1 MTKKKPPKT
10 VIMDWGVDEFTSLY
24 QTGTFLPNDVKERL
38 GLLMPVDVY
47 VQDPYVAKD
56 KQGRDFAEIKVRC
69 EPDLMDGP
77 TSARIAVVD
86 YDADTG
92 KLEKPAKW
100 DAKTRR
106 YVFDSNGKLEPITR
120 KLCGERQFHQVNV
133 WAIIQSVL
141 DIYEETW
148 VLGRSAPW
156 AFEGNRLI
164 VVPHAGYLAN
174 AFYDRRS
181 KSIQFYY
188 FGPEDTRIYTC
199 LSHDII
205 AHETGHAILDGLRPG
220 YIEDSSL
227 QTTAFHEFVADLTA
241 IVTSLLNNELRWTV
255 AAEFLNSLSPDP
267 IEASLK
273 IVSSL
278 AEEFGRYAMGRPYLR
293 SAESTNTVAKLKEKG
308 NTNPYDWS
316 EVLTGAMFDI
326 FKGIVAKYLVKE
338 LKSKKT
344 PTIKQAL
351 LFAVNRFRRLAL
363 QPLDYLPPVDVQ
375 FSDYARA
382 LLKADQLVD
391 PADKDCYGDLIRD
404 CFGKRGIAFPAKK
417 EEQDQPKFYPYDI
430 ERVSRSRT
438 DAYHFL
444 NENRRQLCIPAEQD
458 IDVFDLYQTNKT
470 VIGEG
475 KLPREVVLQYAW
487 REDVELNGP
496 NLGPLAGTTASLL
509 CGGTLVFDDR
519 GNVLSF
525 MRKPGAGEQTISRG
539 RRRIYCK
546 DEQAKGE
553 RRRHELK
560 NYIRGRIEQGYVDLV
575 ERNRPEEID
584 VRPPVV
590 ASQRS
595 DGTVRLEVTPHLRHW
610 KKE

>member
-1 MTKKKPPKT
+1 MLKKKPKT
-10 VIMDWGVDEFTSLY
+10 VIKDWGIEEYSSLC
-24 QTGTFLPNDVKERL
+24 QAGTFLPNKVKERL
-38 GLLMPVDVY
+38 GLVMPIDVY
-47 VQDPYVAKD
+47 LQDPHVAKEN
-56 KQGRDFAEIKVRC
+56 KGIDFAVINLCC

-100 DAKTRR
+100 DAKTKRF
-106 YVFDSNGKLEPITR
+106 VFNYKGKPEPITR
-120 KLCGERQFHQVNV
+120 NRCTEFQFHQVNV
-133 WAIIQSVL
+133 WAIIQSAL
-141 DIYEETW
+141 DIYEATW

-164 VVPHAGYLAN
+164 VVPHAGYMAN
-174 AFYDRRS
+174 AFYDRSS

-188 FGPEDTRIYTC
+188 FGTKDKRGYTC

-241 IVTSLLNNELRWTV
+241 IVTSLLNNELRWMV
-255 AAEFLNSLSPDP
+255 ADEFLHNLSSDPIKASLS
-267 IEASLK
+267 

-278 AEEFGRYAMGRPYLR
+278 AEEFGRYAMDRPYLR
-293 SAESTNTVAKLKEKG
+293 SAESPNTVTKLKEKD

-338 LKSKKT
+338 LKSKKKASA
-344 PTIKQAL
+344 KQAL

-375 FSDYARA
+375 FSDYAQAVLR
-382 LLKADQLVD
+382 ADQLVD
-391 PADKDCYGDLIRD
+391 PADEDGYRDIIRKS
-404 CFGKRGIAFPAKK
+404 FSKRGIVCPVKE
-417 EEQDQPKFYPYDI
+417 EEQDEPDFYAYDM
-430 ERVSRSRT
+430 ERMSRSRT

-458 IDVFDLYQTNKT
+458 IEVVDLYQTSKT

-475 KLPREVVLQYAW
+475 KLPREVVIQYGW
-487 REDVELNGP
+487 REDVELIGSD
-496 NLGPLAGTTASLL
+496 LGPLAETTASLL
-509 CGGTLVFDDR
+509 CGGTLVFDNR
-519 GNVLSF
+519 GNVLF
-525 MRKPGAGEQTISRG
+525 CIRKPGAGVQTISRG
-539 RRRIYCK
+539 KQRSYCK

-553 RRRHELK
+553 QRRKELAS
-560 NYIRGRIEQGYVDLV
+560 YIKGRVEQGYVGLV
-575 ERNRPEEID
+575 ERKRAEEID
-584 VRPPVV
+584 TRPPVV
-590 ASQRS
+590 ASRRE
-595 DGTVRLEVTPHLRHW
+595 DGTMRLEVTPHLRHW

>member
-1 MTKKKPPKT
+1 MTKKPKT
-10 VIMDWGVDEFTSLY
+10 EFVAWGVDEFSSLY
-24 QTGTFLPNDVKERL
+24 QASAFLPNDVKERL
-38 GLLMPVDVY
+38 GLVIPVDVY
-47 VQDPYVAKD
+47 LQDPHVAKEN
-56 KQGRDFAEIKVRC
+56 KGIDFAEINLRC

-86 YDADTG
+86 YDADTD

-100 DAKTRR
+100 DAKARGF
-106 YVFDSNGKLEPITR
+106 VFDYKGKLEPITR
-120 KLCGERQFHQVNV
+120 NRCSEFQFHQVNV
-133 WAIIQSVL
+133 WAIIQSIL

-164 VVPHAGYLAN
+164 VVPHAGYMAN

-188 FGPEDTRIYTC
+188 FGANDKRVYTC
-199 LSHDII
+199 LTHDII
-205 AHETGHAILDGLRPG
+205 AHESGHAILDGLRPG

-241 IVTSLLNNELRWTV
+241 IVSALLNNKLRWTV
-255 AAEFLNSLSPDP
+255 ATEFPNNLSPDP
-267 IEASLK
+267 IAASLE

-278 AEEFGRYAMGRPYLR
+278 AEEFSLYAMNRPYLR
-293 SAESTNTVAKLKEKG
+293 SAESKNTVTALIKDG
-308 NTNPYDWS
+308 NSNPYDWS

-326 FKGIVAKYLVKE
+326 FKEMFAKYLVKE
-338 LKSKKT
+338 LKSTKP
-344 PTIKQAL
+344 PTAKQAL

-363 QPLDYLPPVDVQ
+363 QPLDFLPPYDVQ
-375 FSDYARA
+375 FSDYAKA
-382 LLKADQLVD
+382 VLQADQLVD
-391 PADKDCYGDLIRD
+391 PVDKDCYRDLIRG
-404 CFGKRGIAFPAKK
+404 CFKKRGIACPDKK
-417 EEQDQPKFYPYDI
+417 EEQDRPHFYAYDI

-444 NENRRQLCIPAEQD
+444 NENRRQLCIPPEQD
-458 IDVFDLYQTNKT
+458 ISVINLYQTDKT

-475 KLPREVVLQYAW
+475 KLPREVVLQYGW
-487 REDVELNGP
+487 REDLDLAGS

-509 CGGTLVFDDR
+509 CGGTLVFDNR
-519 GNVLSF
+519 GNILSWI
-525 MRKPGAGEQTISRG
+525 RKPGTGTQHSQRQ
-539 RRRIYCK
+539 RKYCAL
-546 DEQAKGE
+546 EQAKGE
-553 RRRHELK
+553 QRKKELG
-560 NYIRGRIEQGYVDLV
+560 NYIKGRAEQGYVGLV
-575 ERNRPEEID
+575 ERVRTDEID
-584 VRPPVV
+584 TRPPVM
-590 ASQRS
+590 ACRRE